1 MSTAAIPPRPRL
13 AAHVLARRHVID
25 GQEHV
30 ILHDQERDDVL
41 QIGRR
46 EWGVI
51 AAADGTR
58 DVEGI
63 VVAARREG
71 AHARVE
77 AVRGLLQ
84 TLAGRG
90 MLEAGDPAEPVDVRS
105 DASDPGAVRAQ
116 GGAPARVES
125 TEPTEPT
132 DTTETRSVG
141 ELGPRPL
148 VAQPQG
154 DLRCSGAG
162 TCCRLYGTVLMSPDE
177 FRRARALLPHWRVGS
192 VPPERWVTPVRGSEP
207 GPVLAS
213 IARDGACG
221 FLQDDGLCAIHRVGG
236 AAAKPWGCRAFPRVY
251 VDDGVAVHVSFKP
264 ECPCVLAPTTG
275 EPEPVVDPDLVD
287 ARSLPAA
294 VVVDVLP
301 DPVALDPGH
310 EASRAEVRE
319 WIAHLAREPVPL
331 DPAAAAW
338 ALADRIAATGSLAAA
353 PVEQEESPREEVAP
367 PEVGAVMPW
376 VVALHRRA
384 AVRAREHAAWRSEDD
399 LVRRVSTALAL
410 LTRLLLDP
418 EALAEALTVPPP
430 QPEQEARFWRGGL
443 HSYRWPRNG
452 ALVSALRDD
461 ALRIWVARS
470 LPLALAEKSDDP
482 DLRAPLALVEAM
494 LRAHG
499 IGAYVDDLAQK
510 T

>member
-1 MSTAAIPPRPRL
+1 M
-13 AAHVLARRHVID
+13 
-25 GQEHV
+25 
-30 ILHDQERDDVL
+30 HDQERDDVL

-77 AVRGLLQ
+77 AVRGLLE

-90 MLEAGDPAEPVDVRS
+90 MLEAGDSAQPQRS
-105 DASDPGAVRAQ
+105 DATPATPEPADPEPWAH
-116 GGAPARVES
+116 ARSPERL
-125 TEPTEPT
+125 E
-132 DTTETRSVG
+132 
-141 ELGPRPL
+141 PRPL
-148 VAQPQG
+148 VAEPG
-154 DLRCSGAG
+154 GELRCNGAG
-162 TCCRLYGTVLMSPDE
+162 TCCRLYGTVMMSPDE
-177 FRRARALLPHWRVGS
+177 FRRARVLLPRWRVGS
-192 VPPERWVTPVRGSEP
+192 VPAERWTTPVRGSEP

-221 FLQDDGLCAIHRVGG
+221 FLQDDGLCSIHRVGG
-236 AAAKPWGCRAFPRVY
+236 AEAKPWGCRAFPRVY
-251 VDDGVAVHVSFKP
+251 VDDGAAVHVSFKP
-264 ECPCVLAPTTG
+264 ECPCVLDPRGG
-275 EPEPVVDPDLVD
+275 EPEPVVEPGWDDS
-287 ARSLPAA
+287 RSLPPA

-301 DPVALDPGH
+301 ESIEIARGH
-310 EASRAEVRE
+310 RVPRAELRR
-319 WIAHLAREPVPL
+319 WIADIAARPSPA
-331 DPAAAAW
+331 DPAATAW
-338 ALADRIAATGSLAAA
+338 ALASRGGDQALPVVDDAAW
-353 PVEQEESPREEVAP
+353 EAP
-367 PEVGAVMPW
+367 PPPATAVMPW
-376 VVALHRRA
+376 VRALHRRA
-384 AVRAREHAAWRSEDD
+384 AARAREHAAWRSEHD

-418 EALAEALTVPPP
+418 EALTEALAVPAAAPG
-430 QPEQEARFWRGGL
+430 QESRFWRGGL

-452 ALVSALRDD
+452 ALVDSLRDD
-461 ALRIWVARS
+461 ALRLWVARS
-470 LPLALAEKSDDP
+470 LPAAMVDEDQDP

-499 IGAYVDDLAQK
+499 IGAYVDDVAQP